1 MERPKIPAR
10 YLFIADKIYKRKGLY
25 RSAYALRKAL
35 EGDAEFRMK
44 YEKWLKAKKSPVS
57 GQRRWFQEK
66 WISVKPYILENK
78 IVKCGDREDNEDFP
92 ACRPLVRISKD
103 TPITIKE
110 VLKKSSK
117 EGILR
122 EIRKKE
128 LNPNYRIDWEN
139 IQ

>member
-1 MERPKIPAR
+1 MERPKIPTK

-25 RSAYALRKAL
+25 RSAYALKIAL
-35 EGDAEFRMK
+35 QDDPDFKNK
-44 YEKWLKAKKSPVS
+44 YEKWLKGKKSPVS
-57 GQRRWFQEK
+57 GQRRWFREK

-78 IVKCGDREDNEDFP
+78 IIQCGDREDDEDFP
-92 ACRPLVRISKD
+92 ACRPLYRITKD

-117 EGILR
+117 EAILR

-128 LNPNYRIDWEN
+128 RNPNYRIDWEN